1 MQFGESGFAFI
12 WLAICNRLLSALTK
26 YFFALAFECSWKL
39 INIVRCYGDIL
50 LCSQT
55 LCRALSLPKLHSQ
68 NTEYPDPKSKCVMIR
83 RCLKTYIEH
92 YIATG

>member
-39 INIVRCYGDIL
+39 INIVQML
-50 LCSQT
+50 W
-55 LCRALSLPKLHSQ
+55 
-68 NTEYPDPKSKCVMIR
+68 
-83 RCLKTYIEH
+83 
-92 YIATG
+92 